1 MKLCITRSQRFV
13 YSETFIR
20 NQISGLQQRT
30 PVWTLH
36 SGRLPEKEED
46 GSWLSPLPLRLA
58 GKLLRVLTGHRN
70 NYFTERGL
78 VRYWDRHHI
87 DLILAN
93 YGLSAAHLVQ
103 AARKRGIPVVPHFHG
118 YDASMHKVIKEYGAA
133 YRQLFEWAPA
143 IVAVSTVMKQKLVA
157 LGAPEEKV
165 KVIPY
170 GIDIDQFSPQ
180 PALRSSDLIF
190 LSVGRFT
197 AKKGPQVTIR
207 AFARVLRDFPQATL
221 VMAGSHDGL
230 YEECRQLADEL
241 DVLAAIRFVGV
252 QDSSQIAIWMQQATV
267 FVQHSVT
274 PASGDM
280 EGTPLSILEA
290 AASGLPVVST
300 RHGGILEAVVEGETG
315 FLVDEYDEEGM
326 ARQMKLLAGDR
337 ALAAR
342 MGESG
347 REHIAANYNRAY
359 QLDKLFQLLQSVA
372 GRK

>member
-36 SGRLPEKEED
+36 TGRLPEKEED
-46 GSWLSPLPLRLA
+46 GRWLSPLPVRLA
-58 GKLLRVLTGHRN
+58 GKLIRVLTGRRN
-70 NYFTERGL
+70 NYFTEKGL
-78 VRYWDRHHI
+78 LQFWDRYHI
-87 DLILAN
+87 DIILAN

-103 AARKRGIPVVPHFHG
+103 AAQKRGIPVVPHFHG
-118 YDASMHKVIKEYGAA
+118 YDATMRKVIKEYGPA
-133 YRQLFEWAPA
+133 YGRLFEKAPA

-180 PALRSSDLIF
+180 PALRSPDLIF

-207 AFARVLRDFPQATL
+207 AFARVLTDFPQATL

-230 YEECRQLADEL
+230 YEECRKIAEEL
-241 DVLAAIRFVGV
+241 GVSPAIRFVGV
-252 QDSSQIAIWMQQATV
+252 QDSSQIATGMQQATV

-326 ARQMKLLAGDR
+326 ARQMKVLAADR

-342 MGESG
+342 MGEAG
-347 REHIAANYNRAY
+347 RHHIAAHYNRGF
-359 QLDKLFQLLQSVA
+359 QLDKLFQLLQSVS